1 MLTAQ
6 EALQRL
12 RDGNQRFMTATQRH
26 EIDVSP
32 AQRQALVDGQ
42 EPFAAILGCA
52 DSRVPAEIVF
62 DQGLGDLFVT
72 RVAGNIVASSQ
83 LGSLEYAVHV
93 LGTRLIVVVGHS
105 GCGAVQAT
113 IDWFAKGEGELTP
126 SLMKI
131 VERIR
136 PAVEACN
143 ADGTPPADML
153 GDAVRANVYNAVD
166 ALRTTSSLLSG
177 YLEREELLIV
187 GAEYVLDSGEVRFL
201 DDTE

>member
-32 AQRQALVDGQ
+32 AQRLALVEGQ

-72 RVAGNIVASSQ
+72 RVAGNIVAPSQ

-93 LGTRLIVVVGHS
+93 LGTRLVVVVGHS
-105 GCGAVQAT
+105 CCGAVQAT
-113 IDWFAKGEGELTP
+113 IDWVAKGEGELTP

-131 VERIR
+131 VDRIR
-136 PAVEACN
+136 PAVETCS
-143 ADGTPPADML
+143 ADGTSPADML
-153 GDAVRANVYNAVD
+153 GHAVRVNVRNAVD
-166 ALRTTSSLLSG
+166 ALRTTSSLLSD

-187 GAEYVLDSGEVRFL
+187 GAEYELESGEVRFL
-201 DDTE
+201 DDAE